1 MSHNEVVLINGKAYD
16 RVTGMPVV
24 VSHPER
30 AASDHS
36 AKVVHQTTAKS
47 NTLSRRYVKKPDYLK
62 TKAEAAVEVAATELP
77 KITRFRTRPAPS
89 TPRSSRII
97 SDIKRPAHT
106 VVAPK
111 TVAQSQLIADTPAI
125 VHPFVQRIE
134 AVRAAEK
141 TEYVSKPSD
150 VLKKEAI
157 ETALA
162 SSETASGRKRRAK
175 DHSDRDRKAKFS
187 HRLSFAAGG
196 LAILLVSAYFTYIS
210 MPTISVRVAAAQAGV
225 RASYPAYQPS
235 GYSLSGAVAYQP
247 GSVSMNFTQNGGKEG
262 FTLTQAN
269 SGWDS
274 SALYQNYV
282 AKESGGQYNISQDNG
297 LTIYTYGND
306 AAWVS
311 GGILYTIHGDATL
324 SNEQVQH
331 IATSL

>member
-62 TKAEAAVEVAATELP
+62 TIAEAPVEVAATELP
-77 KITRFRTRPAPS
+77 KITRFQTRSAPS
-89 TPRSSRII
+89 APRSSRMI
-97 SDIKRPAHT
+97 SDIKRPVSARPASK
-106 VVAPK
+106 VVAQPS
-111 TVAQSQLIADTPAI
+111 TDTPAVI
-125 VHPFVQRIE
+125 HPFVQRIE

-150 VLKKEAI
+150 ILKKEAI

-162 SSETASGRKRRAK
+162 SSETTSGRKRRVK
-175 DHSDRDRKAKFS
+175 DHSARDRKTKFS

-196 LAILLVSAYFTYIS
+196 LAVLLVSAYFTYIS

-282 AKESGGQYNISQDNG
+282 AKESGGQYSISQDNG

-324 SNEQVQH
+324 SNEQVQR
-331 IATSL
+331 IATGL